1 MRPHL
6 ATLVLCS
13 TLALGALTAHAA
25 AEVEIRFI
33 EPEKFTDVRHNSLSE
48 EALFATLTQHLQTL
62 GQKYLGD
69 AEKLEIEVTD
79 IDLAGRIE
87 YPPRAQPV
95 RVLRNVTGPRITLR
109 WRRASADQGAPMQEV
124 TLHDTAYLA
133 RINHYDEGDP
143 LRYEKLMLETWFR
156 GAFVP
161 AK

>member
-1 MRPHL
+1 MLRVTLDTRTLRVRRLVDAAGDAGFAATVTSHEGAGAPLGGSGATDTEMMRRHL
-6 ATLVLCS
+6 AAERALWLRLLWLSLIFTVPVFIISMVLQW
-13 TLALGALTAHAA
+13 A
-25 AEVEIRFI
+25 
-33 EPEKFTDVRHNSLSE
+33 N
-48 EALFATLTQHLQTL
+48 
-62 GQKYLGD
+62 
-69 AEKLEIEVTD
+69 
-79 IDLAGRIE
+79 
-87 YPPRAQPV
+87 
-95 RVLRNVTGPRITLR
+95 PRITLR